1 MKNYQSIF
9 ITITAFL
16 IVVNTINGNVQQYI
30 NFSDSLNEML
40 FTFMSF
46 VICITGLLSINYNKI
61 YKALI

>member
-16 IVVNTINGNVQQYI
+16 IAVNTINGNVHQYI

-46 VICITGLLSINYNKI
+46 VIGITGLLSINYNKI

>member
-46 VICITGLLSINYNKI
+46 VIGITGLLSINYNKI

>member
-16 IVVNTINGNVQQYI
+16 IAVNTINGNVQQYI

-46 VICITGLLSINYNKI
+46 MIGIIGLLSINYTKI

>member
-46 VICITGLLSINYNKI
+46 MIGIIGLLSINYTKI